1 MIVNVAFGAVCL
13 RVIASDA
20 TATLLHCYTA
30 SLLHLTFY
38 TTTHYFF
45 GGHIL
50 VLMQFLPTHVH
61 CRLSYVFCGC

>member
-1 MIVNVAFGAVCL
+1 MIVIVAFGAVCL

-30 SLLHLTFY
+30 TPY
-38 TTTHYFF
+38 TATHYFF
-45 GGHIL
+45 AGHIL

-61 CRLSYVFCGC
+61 CRLSYDFCGC